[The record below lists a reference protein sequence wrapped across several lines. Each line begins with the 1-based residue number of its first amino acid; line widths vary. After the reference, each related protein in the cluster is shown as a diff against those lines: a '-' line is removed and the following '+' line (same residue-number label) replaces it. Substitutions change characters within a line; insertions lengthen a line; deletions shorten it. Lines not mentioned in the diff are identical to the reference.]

1 MLMISMPNVAWH
13 NTAQFLNRRHDNP
26 PIISLGVYSMSF
38 FISEAMADA
47 APAAQQGGDPLT
59 ALLFPIGL
67 IVLFY
72 FFLIRP
78 QSKRAKAHKAM
89 TEGLQKGDEV
99 VTQGGI
105 LGKVTAVGENFVTVE
120 IAKDVTINVQKH
132 SMGALMPK
140 GTIKELKND

>member
-1 MLMISMPNVAWH
+1 
-13 NTAQFLNRRHDNP
+13 
-26 PIISLGVYSMSF
+26 MSF
-38 FISEAMADA
+38 FISDAMAEA
-47 APAAQQGGDPLT
+47 APAAQQGDPFT

-78 QSKRAKAHKAM
+78 QSKRAKEHKAM

-105 LGKVTAVGENFVTVE
+105 LGKVINVGENFVTVE
-120 IAKDVTINVQKH
+120 ISKDTTVNVQKQ
-132 SMGALMPK
+132 SIGALMPK
-140 GTIKELKND
+140 GTIKELKAD